1 MIYNR
6 RLLKE
11 LENHVFHGRKVMAR
25 LADLDEAA
33 LQYPLNVG
41 GDLSAHARSAAV
53 QGPHQ
58 RGEAWRSST
67 LASGPLERLVRRQS
81 LSFHKSKSFDLHAS
95 LVHDF
100 APNRDFLLDRR

>member
-11 LENHVFHGRKVMAR
+11 LENHVFHGRKVMTR

-41 GDLSAHARSAAV
+41 GDLSAHARSNRGANRRCAAFSRSV
-53 QGPHQ
+53 QRPKGA
-58 RGEAWRSST
+58 R
-67 LASGPLERLVRRQS
+67 
-81 LSFHKSKSFDLHAS
+81 
-95 LVHDF
+95 
-100 APNRDFLLDRR
+100 

>member
-11 LENHVFHGRKVMAR
+11 LENHVFHGRKVMTR

-41 GDLSAHARSAAV
+41 GDLSAHARSNV
-53 QGPHQ
+53 RDEPPTTNEV
-58 RGEAWRSST
+58 RMEPNS
-67 LASGPLERLVRRQS
+67 ER
-81 LSFHKSKSFDLHAS
+81 
-95 LVHDF
+95 
-100 APNRDFLLDRR
+100 